1 MLGTIEQCTI
11 KRDIY
16 CSGIGLHTG
25 KYINMRIEPARAGSG
40 INFHRRPIDAEIP
53 AALEYVIDSNRCTTL
68 DWEGYRIFTPEH
80 ILAALYGMGIDNAR
94 IIIDGPEV
102 PMMDGS
108 CAGFVEAIRNVGI
121 EKQGLPKRILRVR
134 EKLEFYNMIIEP
146 YDGLKIDYHIKYDD
160 PIIGEQQYFMEVT
173 PERFADEIANART
186 FGHAHELNLLW
197 EQGRARGASL
207 DNVLVIDKGKI
218 ANPGGLRYRDEFA
231 RHKILDLI
239 GDIALLRFNLRGYI
253 RAYKAGH
260 AMHHRFLQELMES
273 GKFSYEYLDGGKY
286 GY

>member
-1 MLGTIEQCTI
+1 MLGAIEQCTI

-40 INFHRRPIDAEIP
+40 INFYKLDNNAEIP
-53 AALEYVIDSNRCTTL
+53 AALEYVVDSHRCTTL
-68 DWEGYRIFTPEH
+68 DCNGFRIFTPEH
-80 ILAALYGMGIDNAR
+80 ILAALYGMGIDNAS
-94 IIIDGPEV
+94 IFIDGSEV
-102 PMMDGS
+102 PIMDGS
-108 CAGFVEAIRNVGI
+108 CAGFVEVIKNVGI
-121 EKQGLPKRILRVR
+121 EKQGLPKRVLRVR
-134 EKLEFYNMIIEP
+134 EKMEFYNMIIEP

-173 PERFADEIANART
+173 PERFANEIANART
-186 FGHAHELNLLW
+186 FGHAHELNLLC